1 MTPKGPID
9 DHEQRVHPQAQTNFL
24 HSFAHAL
31 HGVLHVIKHEKNA
44 RIHLGFA
51 IVAFGSGEWLGV
63 SNAELAAVFFAVVI
77 VFLAEMFN
85 TAIERTLDL
94 IDVRDNPRIK
104 LIKDMSAGAVLIA
117 AVAAVMVG
125 IVVYVPYVL
134 RWLWASS

>member
-1 MTPKGPID
+1 MSGHAPID
-9 DHEQRVHPQAQTNFL
+9 DHSNRVHHAAQPNFIN
-24 HSFAHAL
+24 SFLHAL
-31 HGVLHVIKHEKNA
+31 HGVLHVIKHERNA

-51 IVAFGSGEWLGV
+51 VVAFGLGELLGV

-104 LIKDMSAGAVLIA
+104 MIKDMSAGAVLIA
-117 AVAAVMVG
+117 AVAAAMVG
-125 IVVYVPYVL
+125 IVVYVPFVL
-134 RWLWASS
+134 RWLWVH